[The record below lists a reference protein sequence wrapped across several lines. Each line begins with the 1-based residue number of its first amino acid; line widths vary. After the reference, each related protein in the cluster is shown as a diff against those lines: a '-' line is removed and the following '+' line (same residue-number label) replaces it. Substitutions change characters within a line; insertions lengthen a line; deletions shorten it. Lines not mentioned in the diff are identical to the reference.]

1 MGKRRVGFIHSIM
14 FKVCLAIVFAIVF
27 TGIMMIAT
35 YSPNLKT
42 EISSMAK
49 SYLEDLA
56 VSYGSLLDI
65 GIKEDN
71 ADSVLDSEN
80 LSDILEGVGI
90 DGVESSYVY
99 VTSSDGT
106 MLYHP
111 TSEKIGKPVEN
122 DAVKS
127 VVADISAGKK
137 IKNDIVTYKYNGVS
151 KYAGIYVNDGN
162 DFIVIV
168 TADEDE
174 LFESVQKINKNGIIG
189 LIMCIV
195 ICGIIGGVIAFII
208 VRPIN
213 SIVNF
218 TGKVADMDLTS
229 DDNKNIIAKRKDE
242 TGLMGRAIT
251 DLKEQLI
258 NVVSSIKEQSELLKD
273 AAAVLN
279 TNTGETNSAMEQ
291 VERAVEDIA
300 QGASSQA
307 EETQKATENVILMG
321 DMVSET
327 ENEVEKVM
335 ASSRKMEKASGYAKE
350 IFTDLES
357 INKKAEEYIDL
368 IAKQTDMTNESA
380 VQISNAVEMITS
392 IAEETNLLSL
402 NASIEAARAGEQ
414 GRGFAVVAGQI
425 QKLAEQSNESA
436 KEIENIII
444 KLQSDSK
451 SAVKIMEDV
460 KEIIREQ
467 SEFVAKTDTAFSDI
481 EDGVKQSAEGM
492 DMIHNRT
499 QRLNDARVNVVDLVQ
514 NLTAIAEENAA
525 SSQETSASVEEV
537 TGIIANMAEQAE
549 KLEEIAQ
556 GLEEKVSVFKV

>member
-42 EISSMAK
+42 EISSMSK

-537 TGIIANMAEQAE
+537 TNIIANMAEQAE

>member
-42 EISSMAK
+42 EISSMSK

-137 IKNDIVTYKYNGVS
+137 IKNDIVTYKYNGAS

-168 TADEDE
+168 TADQDE

-537 TGIIANMAEQAE
+537 TNIIANMAEQAE

>member
-1 MGKRRVGFIHSIM
+1 
-14 FKVCLAIVFAIVF
+14 
-27 TGIMMIAT
+27 MIAT

-42 EISSMAK
+42 EISSMSK

-137 IKNDIVTYKYNGVS
+137 IKNDIVTYKYNGAS

>member
-1 MGKRRVGFIHSIM
+1 MGKRIVGFIHSIM

-42 EISSMAK
+42 EISSMSK

-537 TGIIANMAEQAE
+537 TNIIANMAEQAE